1 MQLPD
6 EAIEFNYQNAVLP
19 SGEAWTP
26 LAELQA
32 KNLLSRARIQLLLP
46 TINMVR
52 GQVVSEREV
61 EQKPGQPSLD
71 PGFIDLPFK
80 LLEAH
85 RKRGE
90 QSELGRIQALAARLR
105 DEVDRVIV
113 LGIGGSYMGARALF
127 EALLPTYHNELP
139 PPTRMGK
146 PRIHFEGNGVD
157 NDAFQELLDMLEV
170 NCIDPDKKEERW
182 GAIVISKSGETLE
195 TAVAFRLFRNE
206 AANFYGANSPRRK
219 QLIIPITGDRG

>member
-1 MQLPD
+1 
-6 EAIEFNYQNAVLP
+6 
-19 SGEAWTP
+19 
-26 LAELQA
+26 
-32 KNLLSRARIQLLLP
+32 NLLTRARIQLLLP

-61 EQKPGQPSLD
+61 EPKPGQPPLD
-71 PGFIDLPFK
+71 SGFIDLPFK

-85 RKRGE
+85 RKRGD
-90 QSELGRIQALAARLR
+90 QSELGRVQLLASRLR
-105 DEVDRVIV
+105 DDVARVIV

-139 PPTRMGK
+139 PPARIGK
-146 PRIHFEGNGVD
+146 PRIYFEGNGLD
-157 NDAFQELLDMLEV
+157 NDSFQDLLDMLEV
-170 NCIDPDKKEERW
+170 NCVDPDKKEERW

-195 TAVAFRLFRNE
+195 TAVAFRLFRHE

-219 QLIIPITGDRG
+219 QLLGPVAGVTGRLPESLTAEASPPADTLTPPHNITGL